1 MIRKDESGAEKFVQ
15 ETVDELETFPLPLET
30 NLQSELEQIPCE
42 KETPTQTFMRP
53 PPTIPPTHNLMI
65 SSPTI
70 SLPSNPIPETST
82 LPIQPERRLDYV
94 FYQKNGMMRK
104 SSNHF
109 SVASMLFTS
118 LFVNAHECEKMRDSR
133 FCHDKSMD
141 YLGNN
146 KWSFERI
153 PNMQGS
159 WLQFTANQLINC
171 RLEEVT
177 LETKCANCTISSP
190 IGDIPGGINGSVSHN
205 LVTIVWK
212 ESLREVQQCKLRLVE
227 TGIAQ
232 RYLTNNSEIERIRV
246 VEQQLDF
253 VYNTTNKEYC
263 NSSEK
268 SYKQVIGMDKVILRL
283 HSLTDTNAQP
293 IKPLEE
299 DIEKIAD
306 IIRAEISGVAHSQY
320 ARDRTTDGIN
330 GGAREIRALKC
341 ENRVLAHKT
350 AIATAQHSGWLAAN
364 YLNLPTCSKLL
375 ATGESISVYHCSP
388 KNSTITT
395 EITNCGPQPKLGDYT
410 LDTEGWELTP
420 DNPCYWHKNFVN
432 INGRAHFY
440 KNSSWHPIVPGVII
454 QGHSLIN
461 TLPYEID
468 KLLALSL
475 HPGLTPHPRS
485 TAAAIAEI
493 IAAAKAEYSI
503 DLGNPFHMSTLLS
516 SLQKEKNVSLSSRI
530 LSWSNT
536 IKCEQGLKKT
546 CPTTINWAR
555 TIIRVTGCPGLLGSK
570 HQPGDEPVRPDNPT
584 VNPVDLATWTNPR
597 TEPFEPLPPTANAH
611 TLKFCFARDEI

>member
-1 MIRKDESGAEKFVQ
+1 MIWKDEPGVDFFYVRIEKQAEKFIQ

-42 KETPTQTFMRP
+42 KETPAQNLMRP
-53 PPTIPPTHNLMI
+53 PPTIPPTPNLMI

-70 SLPSNPIPETST
+70 SLPSKPIPETST
-82 LPIQPERRLDYV
+82 LPIQPERRLGLRPRNLLKPPKG
-94 FYQKNGMMRK
+94 FLK
-104 SSNHF
+104 
-109 SVASMLFTS
+109 FTS
-118 LFVNAHECEKMRDSR
+118 DDCDYQISPLPAIPVYYDVYSTLPQITRFVGHSCTIWLEKKHIYTDFWGWPTPSQSRVPIEVNAHECEKMRDSR
-133 FCHDKSMD
+133 MCHGKSMD

-153 PNMQGS
+153 PNVQGS
-159 WLQFTANQLINC
+159 RLQVTGDQLINC

-177 LETKCANCTISSP
+177 LETECANCTISSP

-232 RYLTNNSEIERIRV
+232 RYLTNNSEIERIRD

-268 SYKQVIGMDKVILRL
+268 NYKQVIGMDKVILRL
-283 HSLTDTNAQP
+283 HSLTDTNAHP
-293 IKPLEE
+293 SKPLEE

-306 IIRAEISGVAHSQY
+306 IIRAEISGAAHSQY

-330 GGAREIRALKC
+330 GVAREIRALQC

-350 AIATAQHSGWLAAN
+350 AIATAQHSGWLAAS
-364 YLNLPTCSKLL
+364 YLNLPTCSKLI
-375 ATGESISVYHCSP
+375 ATGESISVYQCSP

-395 EITNCGPQPKLGDYT
+395 EITSCGPQPKLGDYT
-410 LDTEGWELTP
+410 LDTEGWELSPYT
-420 DNPCYWHKNFVN
+420 PCYWHKNFVN

-475 HPGLTPHPRS
+475 HPALTPHPMS
-485 TAAAIAEI
+485 TAAAIDEI
-493 IAAAKAEYSI
+493 IAAAKEEHSI
-503 DLGNPFHMSTLLS
+503 DLGNPF
-516 SLQKEKNVSLSSRI
+516 
-530 LSWSNT
+530 
-536 IKCEQGLKKT
+536 
-546 CPTTINWAR
+546 
-555 TIIRVTGCPGLLGSK
+555 
-570 HQPGDEPVRPDNPT
+570 
-584 VNPVDLATWTNPR
+584 
-597 TEPFEPLPPTANAH
+597 
-611 TLKFCFARDEI
+611 